1 MLIGYADFR
10 RVLENTLT
18 QQKMVPP
25 FELASRIQVK
35 DKITTAQ
42 IVSEFNKNVT
52 TLFENFKDNINIDS
66 LDKFIDIILN
76 TDRYICYRPRL
87 FPCDGKTLYD
97 PG

>member
-1 MLIGYADFR
+1 
-10 RVLENTLT
+10 
-18 QQKMVPP
+18 MVPP

-35 DKITTAQ
+35 EKITTEQ

-76 TDRYICYRPRL
+76 TNRHIYVIGPASSL
-87 FPCDGKTLYD
+87 CDGETFLLR
-97 PG
+97 